1 MAYRHFLKM
10 TSVLV
15 LGLIAFALT
24 SSANCICGE
33 KPTDDSPG
41 DSLVLVNADWNWIDL
56 GKGAK
61 AGQANVRIFN
71 SNQCISVACVPASR
85 FKTRFAGYMRDA
97 CTTTDSIGIRE
108 GATVA
113 LNGSYFNV
121 RELVPTTLYALGH
134 RIDWRTSPEELFRVD
149 GVVAFRKGNG
159 RKSAI
164 MPCDTAEY
172 DNLCKKYH
180 SAMASGP
187 VLLQN
192 GEFLTFAED
201 RSFTLHR
208 HPRTVFGKDNNGNY
222 WFIVIDGRFPGKADG
237 MTIPEAAAL
246 ARYLGL
252 SEVINLDGG
261 GSSTLWTSKTGV
273 LNHPYDNHR
282 FDHGGSRRVPNAII
296 VK

>member
-1 MAYRHFLKM
+1 MTDRHLLKI
-10 TSVLV
+10 TVALV
-15 LGLIAFALT
+15 LGFLCLAST
-24 SSANCICGE
+24 SSANCVYGE
-33 KPTDDSPG
+33 STAERSSG
-41 DSLVLVNADWNWIDL
+41 DSLVLVNADWHWTEL

-71 SNQCISVACVPASR
+71 SNQSISVACVPASR
-85 FKTRFAGYMRDA
+85 FKTRFAGYMRED
-97 CTTTDSIGIRE
+97 CTTTDTIGIRE
-108 GATVA
+108 GAVLA

-121 RELVPTTLYALGH
+121 KELVPTTLYSLDH
-134 RIDWRTSPEELFRVD
+134 KINWRTSPEELFRVD

-159 RKSAI
+159 RKAAI

-172 DNLCKKYH
+172 DSLCKKYH

-192 GEFLTFAED
+192 GEFQTFAED
-201 RSFTLHR
+201 RSFTQHR
-208 HPRTVFGKDNNGNY
+208 HPRSVFGKDSKGNY
-222 WFIVIDGRFPGKADG
+222 WFIVIDGRFPGKAEG
-237 MTIPEAAAL
+237 MTIPETAAL

-252 SEVINLDGG
+252 SEAINLDGG

-273 LNHPYDNHR
+273 LNHPFDNHI
-282 FDHGGSRRVPNAII
+282 FDHGGARRVPNAII

>member
-1 MAYRHFLKM
+1 MAKRYFLKI
-10 TSVLV
+10 TSALV
-15 LGLIAFALT
+15 LGFLTLALT
-24 SSANCICGE
+24 SSAHCIYGE
-33 KPTDDSPG
+33 NTSDDSPG
-41 DSLVLVNADWNWIDL
+41 DSLVLVNANWIWTDL

-61 AGQANVRIFN
+61 VGQANVQIFN

-85 FKTRFAGYMRDA
+85 FKTRFAGYMREA

-108 GATVA
+108 GAIVA

-134 RIDWRTSPEELFRVD
+134 RIGWRTSPEELFRVD
-149 GVVAFRKGNG
+149 GVIAFRNGNG

-192 GEFLTFAED
+192 GEFRTFAED
-201 RSFTLHR
+201 RSFTQHR
-208 HPRTVFGKDNNGNY
+208 HPRTVFGKDNKGNY

-237 MTIPEAAAL
+237 MTIPETAAL

-252 SEVINLDGG
+252 SEAINLDGG